1 MRSTYDDFPETQ
13 EDWLRALLS
22 RILYILVGLALL
34 ILLICWF
41 LPLIKDSQRQ
51 EHTLTTLQSQID
63 EQKSIYAVQSRKLK
77 MLQNDKDYLEVMARD
92 KLDLMKPG
100 ETIFRMEPLPE
111 KKK

>member
-1 MRSTYDDFPETQ
+1 VRGTYDDFPETQ

-22 RILYILVGLALL
+22 RILYILVVLALL

-51 EHTLTTLQSQID
+51 EHTLTMLQSQID
-63 EQKSIYAVQSRKLK
+63 EEKSINAAQSRKLK
-77 MLQNDKDYLEVMARD
+77 MLQNDKDYLEVMARN

-100 ETIFRMEPLPE
+100 ETIFRMEPLPDG
-111 KKK
+111 KK